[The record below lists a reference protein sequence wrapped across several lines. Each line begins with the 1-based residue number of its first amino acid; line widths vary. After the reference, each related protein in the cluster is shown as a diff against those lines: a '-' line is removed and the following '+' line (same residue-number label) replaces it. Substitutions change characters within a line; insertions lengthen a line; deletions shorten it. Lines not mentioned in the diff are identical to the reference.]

1 MKKSELVQ
9 HLRCNLWGTAKNLE
23 QAKDYLEIVIGG
35 LPDDCQGDIWIAV
48 GIAMNTLA
56 NEIEK
61 LED

>member
-1 MKKSELVQ
+1 MTKHELIK

-23 QAKDYLEIVIGG
+23 QAKDYLEAVIGD
-35 LPDDCQGDIWIAV
+35 LRKEDQGDVWIAI